1 MNAAKE
7 MVDCGEFK
15 LAAFVS
21 GREAGP
27 WIVLSNSVG
36 ANAAMWKPQLPLLEK
51 HYRVLRYDA
60 RGHGESDAPKGP
72 YSFPDLIDD
81 IIALMDHFGITKADY
96 MGLSLGGMTGIGL
109 VLAHPERVERFVCC
123 DARADASPPFLAM
136 WDSRMAA
143 IRTGGMEAIL
153 DVTLER
159 WFRPDFAERDP
170 QLYAEA
176 QKMVLAT
183 DPDGYCAC
191 AEALKTLDYINE
203 LKTIKV
209 PTLYVVGA
217 DDAGA
222 TPATMRDMA
231 DRTPGSAYAE
241 IPAAAHIANMEQPA
255 AFDRAIAGYLRL
267 S

>member
-1 MNAAKE
+1 MSGE
-7 MVDCGEFK
+7 TVMVDRGGFK
-15 LAAFVS
+15 LAAYVS
-21 GREAGP
+21 GRESGP

-36 ANAAMWKPQLPLLEK
+36 ATAAMWKPQLPLLEK

-72 YSFPDLIDD
+72 YSFPDLVGD
-81 IIALMDHFGITKADY
+81 IIGLMDHFEIGKADY
-96 MGLSLGGMTGIGL
+96 MGLSLGGMTGLGL
-109 VLAHPERVERFVCC
+109 VLAHPDRIGRFVCC

-143 IRTGGMEAIL
+143 IRSGGMEAIL
-153 DVTLER
+153 APTLER

-176 QKMVLAT
+176 QEMVLAT
-183 DPDGYCAC
+183 DPDGYIAC
-191 AEALKTLDYINE
+191 AEALKTLDYLDE
-203 LKTIKV
+203 LKAIMV

-222 TPATMRDMA
+222 TPSTMKDMA
-231 DRTPGSAYAE
+231 ERTPGAAYAE
-241 IPAAAHIANMEQPA
+241 IPGAAHISNMEQPA
-255 AFDRAIAGYLRL
+255 AFDRAIAGFLRL
-267 S
+267 D

>member
-1 MNAAKE
+1 MSVE
-7 MVDCGEFK
+7 TMTVDRGGFK

-21 GREAGP
+21 GRETGP

-36 ANAAMWKPQLPLLEK
+36 ATAAMWKPQLPLLEK

-72 YSFPDLIDD
+72 YTFPDLVGD
-81 IIALMDHFGITKADY
+81 IIGLMDHFGIAKADY
-96 MGLSLGGMTGIGL
+96 MGLSLGGMTGLGL
-109 VLAHPERVERFVCC
+109 VLAHPDRIERFVCC

-143 IRTGGMEAIL
+143 IRSGGMEAIL
-153 DVTLER
+153 APTLER

-170 QLYAEA
+170 QRYAEA
-176 QKMVLAT
+176 KEMVLAT
-183 DPDGYCAC
+183 DADGYCAC
-191 AEALKTLDYINE
+191 AEALKTLDYIDE
-203 LKTIKV
+203 LKAIKV

-231 DRTPGSAYAE
+231 ARTPGSAYAE

>member
-1 MNAAKE
+1 
-7 MVDCGEFK
+7 
-15 LAAFVS
+15 
-21 GREAGP
+21 
-27 WIVLSNSVG
+27 
-36 ANAAMWKPQLPLLEK
+36 
-51 HYRVLRYDA
+51 
-60 RGHGESDAPKGP
+60 
-72 YSFPDLIDD
+72 
-81 IIALMDHFGITKADY
+81 
-96 MGLSLGGMTGIGL
+96 
-109 VLAHPERVERFVCC
+109 
-123 DARADASPPFLAM
+123 
-136 WDSRMAA
+136 
-143 IRTGGMEAIL
+143 
-153 DVTLER
+153 TLER

-176 QKMVLAT
+176 KKMVLAT

-241 IPAAAHIANMEQPA
+241 IPAAAHISNMEQPA

-267 S
+267 T

>member
-1 MNAAKE
+1 MTAGTV
-7 MVDCGEFK
+7 MVDRGGFK
-15 LAAFVS
+15 LAAYVS

-36 ANAAMWKPQLPLLEK
+36 ATAAMWKTQLPLLEK

-60 RGHGESDAPKGP
+60 RGHGKSDAPKGP
-72 YSFPDLIDD
+72 YTFPDLVDD
-81 IIALMDHFGITKADY
+81 IIALMDHFEIAKADY
-96 MGLSLGGMTGIGL
+96 MGLSLGGMTGLGL
-109 VLAHPERVERFVCC
+109 VLAHPDRIERFVCC

-143 IRTGGMEAIL
+143 IRSGGMKAIL

-170 QLYAEA
+170 HANAEA
-176 QKMVLAT
+176 KEMVLAT
-183 DPDGYCAC
+183 DADGYCAC
-191 AEALKTLDYINE
+191 AEALKTLDYLDD
-203 LKTIKV
+203 LKAIKV

-241 IPAAAHIANMEQPA
+241 IPAAAHISNMEQPA
-255 AFDRAIAGYLRL
+255 AFNAAIAGFLRI